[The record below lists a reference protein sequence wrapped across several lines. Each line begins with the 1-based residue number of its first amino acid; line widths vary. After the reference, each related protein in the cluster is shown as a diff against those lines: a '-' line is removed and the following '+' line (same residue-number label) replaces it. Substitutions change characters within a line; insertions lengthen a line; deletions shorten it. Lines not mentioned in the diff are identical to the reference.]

1 MHTTLIYTHVHTHT
15 AIPKWFI
22 DPEVQVEVVLKKPN
36 ELTRKH
42 VERCLENLPDALLD
56 ENDLHHVAISPMMPG
71 W

>member
-1 MHTTLIYTHVHTHT
+1 MHTTLTYTHAHT

-36 ELTRKH
+36 ELTRKD

-56 ENDLHHVAISPMMPG
+56 ENDVHHVAKELSRQ
-71 W
+71 